1 MKTNINKY
9 LGLHLNALLF
19 GNNSAWGHVPDPPEP
34 PEPSE
39 EYDSLE
45 VGDWVR
51 CKDRDD
57 MLNTM
62 HDLIMEG
69 IETDFRYERHGQ
81 KGLWLEV
88 IKVGN

>member
-1 MKTNINKY
+1 MKY

-34 PEPSE
+34 IE
-39 EYDSLE
+39 EEDE
-45 VGDWVR
+45 TVHVGDWII
-51 CKDRDD
+51 CKDREH

-62 HDLIMEG
+62 HDLIMDG
-69 IETDFRYERHGQ
+69 IETELRTERHGK

-88 IKVGN
+88 ISVDD